1 MIKAAMKTD
10 IGLVRSN
17 NEDCVCSPADGV
29 FIVADGMGGPAAG
42 EVASRIAA
50 ESALDVLKKE
60 PVSIDALNDIFTSA
74 NERILKYAGEHTE
87 CNGMGTTMTVLAVL
101 QDNRYLW
108 AHVGDSRIYRLHA
121 GELSQVTRDDSYVE
135 ELVEKGEITHE
146 EARNHPR
153 KNMLTRAVGV
163 EKSLKAESSSSE
175 YEAGDI
181 FLLSSDG
188 LTNMVTDDDIQDIL
202 SDDSTPDEKVDRL
215 IKMALDAGGRDN
227 ISVIV
232 VDTDA

>member
-74 NERILKYAGEHTE
+74 NERILEYAGEHTE

-202 SDDSTPDEKVDRL
+202 SDDSTPNEKVDRL

>member
-1 MIKAAMKTD
+1 M
-10 IGLVRSN
+10 
-17 NEDCVCSPADGV
+17 CSPADGV

-74 NERILKYAGEHTE
+74 NERILEYAGEHTE

>member
-74 NERILKYAGEHTE
+74 NERILEYAGEHTE

-202 SDDSTPDEKVDRL
+202 SDDSTPDEKVDGL

>member
-74 NERILKYAGEHTE
+74 NERILEYAGEHTE

-188 LTNMVTDDDIQDIL
+188 LTNMVTDDDIKDIL
-202 SDDSTPDEKVDRL
+202 SADSTPDEKVDRL

>member
-74 NERILKYAGEHTE
+74 NERILEYAGEHTE

-175 YEAGDI
+175 YEDGDI

>member
-215 IKMALDAGGRDN
+215 IKMSLDAGGRDN
-227 ISVIV
+227 ISIIV

>member
-215 IKMALDAGGRDN
+215 IKMVLDAGGRDN

>member
-10 IGLVRSN
+10 VGLVRSN

-74 NERILKYAGEHTE
+74 NERILEYAGEHTE

-101 QDNRYLW
+101 QDSRYLW

-163 EKSLKAESSSSE
+163 ESALEAESSSSE

-202 SDDSTPDEKVDRL
+202 SADGTPDEKADRL

>member
-74 NERILKYAGEHTE
+74 NERILEYAGEHTE